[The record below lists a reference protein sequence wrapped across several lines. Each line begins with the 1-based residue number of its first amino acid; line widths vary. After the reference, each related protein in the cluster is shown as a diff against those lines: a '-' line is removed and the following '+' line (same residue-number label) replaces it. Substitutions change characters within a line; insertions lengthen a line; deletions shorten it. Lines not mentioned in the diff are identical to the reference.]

1 MLPPGR
7 RVGRALCFTR
17 TRATLLPGNGH
28 GNRPCIGHYAGCG
41 RRGRS
46 SIAFTFHVQFRR
58 VFFAFML
65 GLGAVTSTSDT
76 IPAVLFGVPGTSAS
90 QATVL
95 DGHSMAKNGEAG
107 RALSA
112 AYAAS

>member
-1 MLPPGR
+1 MDASLLDVAITALSVLLEPERLFYLGMGTIIGLALGIMPG
-7 RVGRALCFTR
+7 VGGVAGLAL
-17 TRATLLPGNGH
+17 LLP
-28 GNRPCIGHYAGCG
+28 
-41 RRGRS
+41 
-46 SIAFTFHVQFRR
+46 FTFNLDAYSA
-58 VFFAFML
+58 FAFML

-107 RALSA
+107 RALRA
-112 AYAAS
+112 A